1 MIAVRLPKEV
11 ESRLDSIAERTG
23 MTRSAII
30 RQALEVHLEEME
42 DVYLA
47 EERYR
52 TLGETISLDELIS
65 AN

>member
-11 ESRLDSIAERTG
+11 ESRLDSLAERTG
-23 MTRSAII
+23 KTRSAII
-30 RQALEVHLEEME
+30 RQALEDPLDEME

-52 TLGETISLDELIS
+52 TLGETISLDELMS

>member
-11 ESRLDSIAERTG
+11 ESRLDSLAERTG
-23 MTRSAII
+23 KTRSAII
-30 RQALEVHLEEME
+30 RQALEDHLDEME

-52 TLGETISLDELIS
+52 TLGETISLDELMS

>member
-11 ESRLDSIAERTG
+11 ESRLDSLAERTG
-23 MTRSAII
+23 KTRSAII
-30 RQALEVHLEEME
+30 RQALEEHLEEME

-52 TLGETISLDELIS
+52 TLGETISLDELMS

>member
-11 ESRLDSIAERTG
+11 ESRLDSLAERTG
-23 MTRSAII
+23 KTRSDII
-30 RQALEVHLEEME
+30 RQALEEHLEEME

>member
-30 RQALEVHLEEME
+30 RQALEEHLEEME